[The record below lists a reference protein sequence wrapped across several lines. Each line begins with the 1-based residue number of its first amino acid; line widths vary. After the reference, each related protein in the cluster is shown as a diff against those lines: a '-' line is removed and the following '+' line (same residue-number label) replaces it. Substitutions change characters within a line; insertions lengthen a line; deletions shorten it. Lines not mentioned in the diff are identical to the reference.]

1 MKTVEKRAKQNSF
14 LYRVIRRFRIEY
26 EFYKFARKSGQPE
39 GYMGRYREYQRKCN
53 DL

>member
-1 MKTVEKRAKQNSF
+1 MKKKINSF
-14 LYRVIRRFRIEY
+14 LHLVIRRFRIEY
-26 EFYKFARKSGQPE
+26 EFYKFACKDGQPE